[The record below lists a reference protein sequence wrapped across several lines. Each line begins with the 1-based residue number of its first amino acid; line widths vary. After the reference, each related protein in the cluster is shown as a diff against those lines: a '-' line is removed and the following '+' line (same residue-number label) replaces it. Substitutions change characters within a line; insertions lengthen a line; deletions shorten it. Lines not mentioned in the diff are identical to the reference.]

1 MNDIPA
7 STPTEESISSSTSTV
22 ARWGFWG
29 TCLWGLLIGVVFV
42 VLQTVTILVGAFVR
56 SPNGFSPSEPGFEDL
71 IAAAAENGTL
81 VSIATLITAVVC
93 CGLIAGVVKLK
104 KGATVGEYLSLGGVE
119 GRTWLNWL
127 GATAVLVVLSDLTT
141 TALGRPVVPEFM
153 TALYATAQPVWL
165 LWLALV
171 VGAPLFEETF
181 FRGFLLA
188 GLKAS
193 ALRPAGAVV
202 ATSVLWS
209 LMHLQYDAYGI
220 LTVFAMGLLFGMAR
234 IRTGSL
240 LVPMGLHAAVN
251 LTATIQAATL
261 G

>member
-7 STPTEESISSSTSTV
+7 STPTEESISAATSTT

-29 TCLWGLLIGVVFV
+29 TCLWGLLIGFVFV
-42 VLQTVTILVGAFVR
+42 ALQTATVLIGTVIR
-56 SPNGFSPSEPGFEDL
+56 SPNGFSPSDPGFEDL
-71 IAAAAENGTL
+71 LAAAAQNGTL
-81 VSIATLITAVVC
+81 ISIATLITAVVC

-104 KGATVGEYLSLGGVE
+104 KGSTVGEYLSLGGVPV
-119 GRTWLNWL
+119 RTYLNWL
-127 GATAVLVVLSDLTT
+127 GATAVLVVLTDLTT

-153 TALYATAQPVWL
+153 SEVYATAQPVWL
-165 LWLALV
+165 LWIALV

-188 GLKAS
+188 GLKDS
-193 ALRPAGAVV
+193 VLRPAGAVV

-209 LMHLQYDAYGI
+209 LLHLQYDAFGI
-220 LTVFAMGLLFGMAR
+220 LTVFAMGLLFGLAR

-240 LVPMGLHAAVN
+240 LVPMVLHAAVN

>member
-1 MNDIPA
+1 ML
-7 STPTEESISSSTSTV
+7 
-22 ARWGFWG
+22 R
-29 TCLWGLLIGVVFV
+29 
-42 VLQTVTILVGAFVR
+42 
-56 SPNGFSPSEPGFEDL
+56 
-71 IAAAAENGTL
+71 
-81 VSIATLITAVVC
+81 
-93 CGLIAGVVKLK
+93 LIAGVVKLK
-104 KGATVGEYLSLGGVE
+104 KGATVGEYLPLGGVG

-240 LVPMGLHAAVN
+240 LVPMALHAAVN

-261 G
+261 PHPSADPADVCSLAIRMPARRYSGKANVTYCPGAGSGCPIRSPNDPLPAATGNVMYCRPSIR

>member
-1 MNDIPA
+1 MNGIPA
-7 STPTEESISSSTSTV
+7 STPTEESISASTSTT

-29 TCLWGLLIGVVFV
+29 TCLWGVLIGFVFV
-42 VLQTVTILVGAFVR
+42 ALQSVTILVGAVVR
-56 SPNGFSPSEPGFEDL
+56 SPNGFSPSEPGFVDL

-104 KGATVGEYLSLGGVE
+104 KGATVGEYLSLGGVP

-141 TALGRPVVPEFM
+141 IALGRPVVPEFM

-171 VGAPLFEETF
+171 VGAPLFEENVLQGLSPGRPQGQCPAAGR
-181 FRGFLLA
+181 RGR
-188 GLKAS
+188 GD
-193 ALRPAGAVV
+193 LRA
-202 ATSVLWS
+202 
-209 LMHLQYDAYGI
+209 
-220 LTVFAMGLLFGMAR
+220 
-234 IRTGSL
+234 
-240 LVPMGLHAAVN
+240 LVPDAPA
-251 LTATIQAATL
+251 I
-261 G
+261 